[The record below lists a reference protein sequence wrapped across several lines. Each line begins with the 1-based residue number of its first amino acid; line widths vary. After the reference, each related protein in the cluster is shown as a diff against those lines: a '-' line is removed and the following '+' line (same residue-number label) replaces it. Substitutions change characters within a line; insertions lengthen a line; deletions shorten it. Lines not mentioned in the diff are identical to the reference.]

1 MLLLKQPLPLFRP
14 TKGKKNILLRIKMVM
29 FLGTAEW
36 KGKVPL
42 QTAFENLEFKR
53 LYLMK
58 CKSF

>member
-1 MLLLKQPLPLFRP
+1 
-14 TKGKKNILLRIKMVM
+14 MVM

-42 QTAFENLEFKR
+42 QAEFENLEFKR